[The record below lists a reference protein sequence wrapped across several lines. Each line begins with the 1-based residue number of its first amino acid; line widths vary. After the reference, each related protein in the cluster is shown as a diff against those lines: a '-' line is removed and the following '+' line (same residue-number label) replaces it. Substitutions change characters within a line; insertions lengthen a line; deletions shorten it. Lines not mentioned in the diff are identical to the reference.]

1 MKIRICKY
9 IKLNV
14 RNKIIKHISLIV
26 IPVLVIALTGCGT
39 GKDTSNRKTVKVALD
54 SNNFKE
60 YVILNVQ
67 LENYQME
74 TTTGLFTTYEYRGSA
89 TLRATA
95 SLKKD
100 VKVEDVVIKG
110 KIMTTGM
117 CWSLLEYG
125 FELTLDKDG
134 RAEYSSII
142 NTGNYGLTAP
152 QAPQISKYY
161 NELKDNE
168 FFADDNQTIVITSV
182 TGSVSEMK

>member
-1 MKIRICKY
+1 M
-9 IKLNV
+9 
-14 RNKIIKHISLIV
+14 
-26 IPVLVIALTGCGT
+26 
-39 GKDTSNRKTVKVALD
+39 
-54 SNNFKE
+54 
-60 YVILNVQ
+60 
-67 LENYQME
+67 
-74 TTTGLFTTYEYRGSA
+74 
-89 TLRATA
+89 
-95 SLKKD
+95 
-100 VKVEDVVIKG
+100 
-110 KIMTTGM
+110 
-117 CWSLLEYG
+117 EYG